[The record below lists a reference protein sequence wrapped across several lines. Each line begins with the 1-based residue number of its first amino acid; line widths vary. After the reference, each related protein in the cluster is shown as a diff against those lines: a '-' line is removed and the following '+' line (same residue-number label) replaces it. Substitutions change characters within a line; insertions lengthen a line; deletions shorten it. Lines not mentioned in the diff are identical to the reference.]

1 LKIEL
6 TETLWLGEHHAFSL
20 QELCELSG
28 CSEPEIRELIEY
40 GVLTPAHP
48 PAHTPTHTQESSMT
62 FSDLHLVAARAARR
76 LSKDLDLD
84 QHAVALMI
92 KLLDRI
98 QELEAQV
105 RDLNARLP

>member
-1 LKIEL
+1 
-6 TETLWLGEHHAFSL
+6 
-20 QELCELSG
+20 
-28 CSEPEIRELIEY
+28 
-40 GVLTPAHP
+40 
-48 PAHTPTHTQESSMT
+48 MT